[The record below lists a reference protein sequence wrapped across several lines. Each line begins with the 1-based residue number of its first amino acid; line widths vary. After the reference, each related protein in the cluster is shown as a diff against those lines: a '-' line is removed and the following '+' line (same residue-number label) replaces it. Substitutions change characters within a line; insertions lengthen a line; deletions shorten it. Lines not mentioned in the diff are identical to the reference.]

1 MINLNEV
8 AEEIREILEQKRN
21 EYELSFIEDDHI
33 YFMRDVDGKYRN
45 DFPSVSKVLKKF
57 YDEFPAEEIAY
68 NKAKGDRVETQRLC
82 DLGQITKG
90 DSMINAGKKYLN
102 LSEQRN
108 LVLLDTEIV
117 LGHPE
122 LGYVGQPDKVW
133 LTLNA
138 SGDGFGLLITDWKTN
153 KEKNF
158 KVNDF
163 TKSMHSPFE
172 NYPSTAL
179 GHYYLQLPFYGKL
192 LLKMLEGTKYG
203 NMKLLGC
210 IVVLLKDNSEYE
222 EFRVPKEVINK
233 ILEMD
238 MGLYLK

>member
-45 DFPSVSKVLKKF
+45 DFPSVSKLLKKF

-68 NKAKGDRVETQRLC
+68 NKAKGDRVETQRLLDEWKAAGDYASNMGSRVHFNLEKEVISRYGNFKSVREPIFEC

-138 SGDGFGLLITDWKTN
+138 SGD
-153 KEKNF
+153 
-158 KVNDF
+158 
-163 TKSMHSPFE
+163 P
-172 NYPSTAL
+172 
-179 GHYYLQLPFYGKL
+179 
-192 LLKMLEGTKYG
+192 
-203 NMKLLGC
+203 
-210 IVVLLKDNSEYE
+210 
-222 EFRVPKEVINK
+222 
-233 ILEMD
+233 
-238 MGLYLK
+238 